1 MPVNVASPT
10 APAINPKSRKTS
22 QADYRSTDS
31 SASFRTSC
39 DSSPTDTAAS
49 GIGAGLAGWDL
60 GWTFLHNRSDR
71 PLHQVDPPQQ
81 ASNINMSASP
91 TGLLLFPLRFTTSA
105 RALPCQHAAWLP
117 HCAGNSWRG
126 SEIADCYLLLP
137 TQFRIQPRRPRACD
151 FPSAEIMPAATT
163 PIMPERQA
171 FRSIDPKRVSPY
183 KTDLACRDHHTH
195 TPLTPLHGLPWSRP
209 RKARSPNPVIGVRD
223 REDGIGSWPF
233 TYFLLPSINQSIIPS
248 GENAR
253 DFGRPFESG
262 LKNMHLNP

>member
-1 MPVNVASPT
+1 MDFSPQPV
-10 APAINPKSRKTS
+10 
-22 QADYRSTDS
+22 RSTPTPGRPAPTS
-31 SASFRTSC
+31 KQHQHVSQPYRFAAFPPSFHNLRTSASMPAC
-39 DSSPTDTAAS
+39 
-49 GIGAGLAGWDL
+49 G
-60 GWTFLHNRSDR
+60 
-71 PLHQVDPPQQ
+71 
-81 ASNINMSASP
+81 M
-91 TGLLLFPLRFTTSA
+91 
-105 RALPCQHAAWLP
+105 LP

-253 DFGRPFESG
+253 DFGRPCRPPLPAPPWLRRCYSRRRTKQIAFLE
-262 LKNMHLNP
+262 K